1 MIFRSIFS
9 LQRGKENSIHPPLNL
24 NNGEKLVMTK
34 QLQLRSRVKGQLSRT
49 VLKTNGGGNKPVEFN
64 PSRHCSRT
72 KFHFGFQT
80 GDIVRAVVK
89 IGKKIGTYIGRIAT
103 RATGSFNLSTTN
115 GLVQGIS
122 HKYCSAIHRKDGYGY
137 SI

>member
-1 MIFRSIFS
+1 
-9 LQRGKENSIHPPLNL
+9 NL

-64 PSRHCSRT
+64 PTRYVPRE
-72 KFHFGFQT
+72 KIHFGFQT
-80 GDIVRAVVK
+80 GDIVRAIVTT
-89 IGKKIGTYIGRIAT
+89 GKKIGNYVGKTAIRSS
-103 RATGSFNLSTTN
+103 GSFNIYAKN

-122 HKYCSAIHRKDGYGY
+122 YKFCKRIHAKDGYSY
-137 SI
+137 AH